1 MPEDHSG
8 SGAPG
13 RPPAIASDD
22 AAALERLR
30 ALSAG
35 PARQSPAP
43 EPQRSSSRRGAV
55 GAKVRSAVHR
65 PPAAK
70 RGGGLSVARIAAP
83 AVFLVAVL
91 VLVLMLFQSGM
102 IGGGSAVTVSPSPT
116 ASGTKGGKSTPA
128 DGTKVYVV
136 KTGDTLS
143 GIAVKFD
150 TTTSVIEDLNPKLS
164 TSTLA
169 AGAKIKVPTN

>member
-1 MPEDHSG
+1 
-8 SGAPG
+8 
-13 RPPAIASDD
+13 
-22 AAALERLR
+22 
-30 ALSAG
+30 
-35 PARQSPAP
+35 
-43 EPQRSSSRRGAV
+43 
-55 GAKVRSAVHR
+55 VRSAVHR

-102 IGGGSAVTVSPSPT
+102 IGGGSAVTVSPSPS
-116 ASGTKGGKSTPA
+116 ASGTKGGKATPA
-128 DGTKVYVV
+128 DGTKIYVV

-169 AGAKIKVPTN
+169 AGAKIKVPLN